1 MFSPVYIVKYSRA
14 PVKFPGW
21 SQPGVPGLQ
30 ARILRTKKKVTKGTN
45 VIYMAAIVWML
56 GLNFEKS
63 T

>member
-1 MFSPVYIVKYSRA
+1 MFSPVYIEKYSRA

-30 ARILRTKKKVTKGTN
+30 ARILRMKKATQGTN